1 MEEYFSAIRKMEQAV
16 MFPSLL
22 RGVYLEQQDDTST
35 GDFGNRDLYEYYMQ
49 LKSIKLAVEGR
60 LAPLNEIKH
69 QITSREEV
77 QENGEEADLE
87 GLLYHHFT
95 GLYRVLTHL
104 TRKANVL
111 TRKYNEII
119 GQINQSEITDYQSSL
134 TDNYVIS
141 T

>member
-22 RGVYLEQQDDTST
+22 RGVYMEQQDDAST

-60 LAPLNEIKH
+60 LAPLNESKH

-104 TRKANVL
+104 TRKANAL
-111 TRKYNEII
+111 IRKYNEII
-119 GQINQSEITDYQSSL
+119 GQINQSEITL
-134 TDNYVIS
+134 TW
-141 T
+141 

>member
-22 RGVYLEQQDDTST
+22 RGVYMEQEEGTAT
-35 GDFGNRDLYEYYMQ
+35 GNFGNRDLYEYYLQ
-49 LKSIKLAVEGR
+49 LKSIKIAVEGQ
-60 LAPLNEIKH
+60 LVPLSESKH
-69 QITSREEV
+69 QISSREDV
-77 QENGEEADLE
+77 QESGEEADLE

-104 TRKANVL
+104 TRKANDL

-119 GQINQSEITDYQSSL
+119 GQINQNEITF
-134 TDNYVIS
+134 TW
-141 T
+141 